1 MVTMAISAA
10 AVAEEGWSVPRTI
23 SVAMA
28 TRFPVL
34 PAVSPQIR
42 VRIAARHH
50 TSAKAPDGQMWGR
63 RSMARKQP
71 AALPAMKAPIVTIRL
86 LGGQPGSTRATQKPI
101 KAAQDSAGSRNHWA
115 ASKGTQQ
122 PNAPLTPR
130 SRLKPCGSNAA
141 RARTGLR
148 SAFIGRSFAP
158 CTCISAGSLS
168 GEVGAGIAGEAE
180 GCVARTIAYVANA
193 ESKDIFVFDMD
204 RQSGALSL
212 VERVPVPGTDL
223 PSPTS
228 LPMAVSPDR
237 RFLYAALRSPPF
249 AASSFG
255 IDASS
260 GRLSHLATTPLLCA
274 MAYIVIDRS
283 GQFLLAASYTDARLA
298 IYPIDSAGRIEGRT
312 MQVTPTGPNAH
323 CVVVDAANRFAYSAV
338 LGADHVMQLV
348 FDPDTG
354 TLGPN
359 TPSTVTTRARSGPR
373 HLAFHPTGRFIYLLN
388 QTDATIVAY
397 RIEPGSG
404 GLSEIETVATLP
416 AHFLGEANAADIHAT
431 PDGRFLYASERQTS
445 TLTGFRIDSANGFLA
460 PIGRWDTETT
470 PRGFAIDP
478 RGGFLLA
485 AGLDSNRL
493 SVHAIDPED
502 GSLSP
507 QAQYPLGGMPNWV
520 EIVDLP

>member
-1 MVTMAISAA
+1 
-10 AVAEEGWSVPRTI
+10 
-23 SVAMA
+23 
-28 TRFPVL
+28 
-34 PAVSPQIR
+34 
-42 VRIAARHH
+42 
-50 TSAKAPDGQMWGR
+50 
-63 RSMARKQP
+63 
-71 AALPAMKAPIVTIRL
+71 
-86 LGGQPGSTRATQKPI
+86 
-101 KAAQDSAGSRNHWA
+101 
-115 ASKGTQQ
+115 
-122 PNAPLTPR
+122 
-130 SRLKPCGSNAA
+130 
-141 RARTGLR
+141 
-148 SAFIGRSFAP
+148 
-158 CTCISAGSLS
+158 
-168 GEVGAGIAGEAE
+168 
-180 GCVARTIAYVANA
+180 VARTIAYVANA

-204 RQSGALSL
+204 RRSGALSL
-212 VERVPVPGTDL
+212 VERVPVPGTNL

-348 FDPDTG
+348 FDPGMG

-416 AHFLGEANAADIHAT
+416 AHFLGEANAADIHVT